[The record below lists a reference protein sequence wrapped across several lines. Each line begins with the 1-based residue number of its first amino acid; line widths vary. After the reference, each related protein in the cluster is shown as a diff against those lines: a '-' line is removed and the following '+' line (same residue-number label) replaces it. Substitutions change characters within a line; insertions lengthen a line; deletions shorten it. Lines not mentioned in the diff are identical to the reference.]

1 MLFLFKNGNEND
13 APAQR
18 AGLFASYI
26 LNHGILFH
34 INSKD
39 E

>member
-18 AGLFASYI
+18 AGLFASLLWVAEYFNI
-26 LNHGILFH
+26 H
-34 INSKD
+34 IWLL
-39 E
+39 